1 LERVQIWG
9 VVEVILGVLVA
20 AAFMCPSEWSNI
32 VLGIL
37 VLIFG
42 ALTLLHA
49 KPKPAQ
55 GKRKSESEKA

>member
-1 LERVQIWG
+1 MERVQIWG

-42 ALTLLHA
+42 ALTLLHGE
-49 KPKPAQ
+49 PKRAQ
-55 GKRKSESEKA
+55 GKSKSEGEKA